1 MKTITKLK
9 SAGFTL
15 VEVIITIVI
24 AAIVGAMLVTV
35 LGTSMTRSS
44 DPIFRMQTSF
54 SSQRVIENFLTAYEK
69 YYAGDL
75 PALRDAIAGGVLLP
89 VGNEG
94 AKLDNIYGQYTIV
107 ENHFIK
113 FDASNAEV
121 NINSTPSDPLYGR
134 YLKVTIKNSNNET
147 LTYIFAG

>member
-1 MKTITKLK
+1 MKTIMKLK

-24 AAIVGAMLVTV
+24 AAIVGAMMITV
-35 LGTSMTRSS
+35 LGTSMTKSS

-54 SSQRVIENFLTAYEK
+54 SLQQVMENFLTAYEK

-75 PALRDAIAGGVLLP
+75 PALRDAIAGGVP
-89 VGNEG
+89 GGNEG
-94 AKLDNIYGQYTIV
+94 ATPPPNNFGKYSIV

-121 NINSTPSDPLYGR
+121 NINSTPSDPVYGR